1 MTMSLGTLF
10 LWLGLTAL
18 FLILNALFVATEYAL
33 VKLRRSRVQELV
45 DKGDRAAQTVQG
57 LQREMGTTIAGT
69 QLGITL
75 MSLALGWIGENSI
88 HEVVLML
95 LRYIPGLTGFE
106 PPGGIAII
114 LSFLVLSM
122 LHVII
127 GEQVAKSWALR
138 LPEKTA
144 LTMAAPLKLFCA
156 FTYPLLWVMNSLA
169 GMVLKLLRLPE
180 QTGEQYAA
188 HSPEEFEIL
197 FEASRKAGQ
206 LDPTLTDRLQRA
218 LDLQELTAKQVM
230 VPRTKMVAI
239 PDSSTLPEVI
249 AAVSKAKK
257 TRLLV
262 YRGNDDNVVG
272 LLNSLDLFEL
282 WSEKV
287 RSAPAAGGACGGKDF
302 RLSSYLRQ
310 VHLVPESMPAGRVLT
325 EMRAKR
331 TQVAI
336 VLDEF
341 GGTAG
346 VITLKDLV
354 EHLIGDIWDEHDT
367 PNPGVQ
373 KVSEDSWRVK
383 GDLTLLEVKK
393 ELGTTLECNAC
404 ITIAGAVIELLG
416 RQPEVGDT
424 VTSDGYKYT
433 VAEMNHRAI
442 AILAVEKI
450 PLPPPEEKPV
460 SDVVPG

>member
-1 MTMSLGTLF
+1 
-10 LWLGLTAL
+10 
-18 FLILNALFVATEYAL
+18 
-33 VKLRRSRVQELV
+33 
-45 DKGDRAAQTVQG
+45 
-57 LQREMGTTIAGT
+57 
-69 QLGITL
+69 
-75 MSLALGWIGENSI
+75 
-88 HEVVLML
+88 
-95 LRYIPGLTGFE
+95 
-106 PPGGIAII
+106 
-114 LSFLVLSM
+114 
-122 LHVII
+122 
-127 GEQVAKSWALR
+127 
-138 LPEKTA
+138 
-144 LTMAAPLKLFCA
+144 
-156 FTYPLLWVMNSLA
+156 
-169 GMVLKLLRLPE
+169 
-180 QTGEQYAA
+180 
-188 HSPEEFEIL
+188 
-197 FEASRKAGQ
+197 
-206 LDPTLTDRLQRA
+206 
-218 LDLQELTAKQVM
+218 
-230 VPRTKMVAI
+230 MVAI

-282 WSEKV
+282 WFEKE
-287 RSAPAAGGACGGKDF
+287 RSAPAAGGVCGGKEF

-336 VLDEF
+336 VLDEY

-424 VTSDGYKYT
+424 VTCDGYKYT

-442 AILAVEKI
+442 AILAVEKV